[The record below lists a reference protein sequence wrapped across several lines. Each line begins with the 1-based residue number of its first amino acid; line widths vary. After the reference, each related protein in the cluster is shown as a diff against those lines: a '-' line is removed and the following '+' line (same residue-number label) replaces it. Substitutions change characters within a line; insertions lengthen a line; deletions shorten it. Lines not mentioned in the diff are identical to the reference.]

1 MSEAEKGAIIQ
12 QMARLPE
19 LLKAKAEGFVS
30 GLAAASGMTSSA
42 ADAAPS
48 PKGKAYEEK
57 EVENG

>member
-30 GLAAASGMTSSA
+30 GLAAASGMTG
-42 ADAAPS
+42 DN
-48 PKGKAYEEK
+48 KTGKADE